1 MIKLEFYKICS
12 AGDDFI
18 VIDNRKKLFNAEYQ
32 ENLVEMLCARYYAIG
47 ANGVCF
53 LESSDVA
60 DYSVKF
66 FSADGTESD
75 FSVNGV
81 KAAMRFAGEKEIA
94 GNVHKVETRA
104 GVVKGEISEDIVG
117 AEIPLPKKIELKYE
131 LEIPHQFESR
141 IVEASFIDIG
151 RRHLVFKIEK
161 VATFD
166 VKGIGAV
173 LSGHTKYQPH
183 GIDVSFYDVIDG
195 HNINAATYEVGIK
208 GIVNSSGNGAAACVA
223 VSEARHET
231 AGPIMVHYWGGLSK
245 VSRKDGALFIES
257 ESRVAFNG
265 FITSEMLNF
274 DIEKIRKKQFV

>member
-1 MIKLEFYKICS
+1 MIKLEFYKVCS
-12 AGDDFI
+12 AGDDFV

-32 ENLVEMLCARYYAIG
+32 ENLVEMLCARNYAIG

-53 LESSDVA
+53 LESSSVA

-66 FSADGTESD
+66 FAADGAENN
-75 FSVNGV
+75 FSVNGI
-81 KAAMRFAGEKEIA
+81 KAAMRFASDKEIA
-94 GNVHKVETRA
+94 GNTHKVETRA
-104 GVVKGEISEDIVG
+104 GVVRGEVAENIVG
-117 AEIPLPKKIELKYE
+117 TELPQMRKMELKFE

-141 IVEASFIDIG
+141 IVEASYVDFG
-151 RRHLVFKIEK
+151 CKHLVFKIEK

-195 HNINAATYEVGIK
+195 HNINAATYEVGVK
-208 GIVNSSGNGAAACVA
+208 SLVNSSGNGSAACLVVA
-223 VSEARHET
+223 EARHEINT
-231 AGPIMVHYWGGLSK
+231 PAMVHYWGGLSK
-245 VSRKDGALFIES
+245 VSKKDGLLFIES
-257 ESRVAFNG
+257 EARISFTG

>member
-1 MIKLEFYKICS
+1 MIKLEFYKVCS
-12 AGDDFI
+12 GGDDFV

-53 LESSDVA
+53 VESSEVA
-60 DYSVKF
+60 DYSAKF
-66 FSADGTESD
+66 FLADGTESD
-75 FSVNGV
+75 FSINGIR
-81 KAAMRFAGEKEIA
+81 AAMRFAADKEIA
-94 GNVHKVETRA
+94 GNSHKVETRA
-104 GVVKGEISEDIVG
+104 GVVKGEITEDLVG
-117 AEIPLPKKIELKYE
+117 TEIPQVKKMDLKYE

-141 IVEASFIDIG
+141 IVEVSYIDFGSKHI
-151 RRHLVFKIEK
+151 VFKIEK

-173 LSGHTKYQPH
+173 LSGHTKHQPH

-195 HNINAATYEVGIK
+195 HNINAATYKVGVK

-223 VSEARHET
+223 IAEARHEISF
-231 AGPIMVHYWGGLSK
+231 PSMVHYWGGLSK
-245 VSRKDGALFIES
+245 VSKKDGAVFVEGEARI
-257 ESRVAFNG
+257 AFTG